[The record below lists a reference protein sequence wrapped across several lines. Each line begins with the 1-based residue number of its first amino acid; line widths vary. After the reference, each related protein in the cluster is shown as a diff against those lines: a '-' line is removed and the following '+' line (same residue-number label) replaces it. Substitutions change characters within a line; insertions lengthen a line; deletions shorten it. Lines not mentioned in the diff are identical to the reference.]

1 MKNTTK
7 LTILHNNDIHGDFIE
22 EKIDDEYIGGL
33 SLLSGY
39 INEVREQ
46 EENVVYAIA
55 GDMFRGSIID
65 SEFKGISTVEMI
77 NLLEPDIVTIGNHEI
92 DYGIAHLLFIEKCAT
107 FPIINANLHIKSN
120 HANLFTPFKILE
132 IADMN
137 VLFIGIV
144 TEEVLSAAKVDAL
157 IGSFIDTREA
167 AAEIGKICN
176 AYNSID
182 IDFTVLITHIGIEE
196 DIKLAK
202 MLDPDWGVDLIIGGH
217 SHTFMDEPLTVN
229 DIVIAHAGEG
239 SDNIGRF
246 DIIVDTDDNCID
258 SYTWN
263 FVKISD
269 KTSKRD
275 LQMEE
280 IINKYK
286 GITDEKYGRIV
297 TRFRRQLTHPAR
309 TEETTLGNLF
319 ADILKESL
327 ALDIMLLGSGSI
339 RGQTLGPIVDLGTLT
354 EIFPYDDEIHMIKV
368 SGKMLLRMLKR
379 IMREEAFLGLS
390 EFYQFSKGLQIKY
403 SKTNND
409 FEYVLYNGRQ
419 INDDDI
425 FSIGLQNFHYQNIED
440 FMDVSQDEL
449 ENIFKPKVI
458 STSTLDILEEYL
470 RVNRRLYR
478 DIEGRIEI
486 ID

>member
-39 INEVREQ
+39 INEVREK
-46 EENVVYAIA
+46 EENVLYVIA

-120 HANLFTPFKILE
+120 HANLFTPFKILK

-137 VLFIGIV
+137 ILFIGIV
-144 TEEVLSAAKVDAL
+144 TEEVLSAAKVDSL
-157 IGSFIDTREA
+157 IGSFIDTKEA
-167 AAEIGKICN
+167 AEEIGRICN

-182 IDFTVLITHIGIEE
+182 IDFTVLMTHIGIEE

-202 MLDPDWGVDLIIGGH
+202 MLDPDFGVDLIIGGH
-217 SHTFMDEPLTVN
+217 SHTFMDEPLIVN

-239 SDNIGRF
+239 SDNVGRF
-246 DIIVDTDDNCID
+246 DIVVDTDSNSID
-258 SYTWN
+258 SFTWN

-275 LQMEE
+275 VQMEE

-286 GITDEKYGRIV
+286 GITDEKYGRII
-297 TRFRRQLTHPAR
+297 TRFKKELTHPSR
-309 TEETTLGNLF
+309 FQETTLGNLF
-319 ADILKESL
+319 ADVLQESL
-327 ALDIMLLGSGSI
+327 AVDIMLLGSGSI
-339 RGQTLGPIVDLGTLT
+339 RGQALGPIVDLGMLT
-354 EIFPYDDEIHMIKV
+354 EIFPYDDEVHMIKV
-368 SGKMLLRMLKR
+368 NGEMLRRMLTF
-379 IMREEAFLGLS
+379 ILREDAFLGVS
-390 EFYQFSKGLQIKY
+390 EFYQVSKDLKMKFSKEKMEFVHMLFKGKEIMDDEIYSIALQ
-403 SKTNND
+403 D
-409 FEYVLYNGRQ
+409 FHFKNL
-419 INDDDI
+419 
-425 FSIGLQNFHYQNIED
+425 ED
-440 FMDVSQDEL
+440 FLNVKHDEL
-449 ENIFKPKVI
+449 DKIFKPKVI
-458 STSTLDILEEYL
+458 STSTLDIIEEYL
-470 RVNRRLYR
+470 RVNRLLYR
-478 DIEGRIEI
+478 NIEGRIEI
-486 ID
+486 VD

>member
-269 KTSKRD
+269 KTSRRD